1 MLCKEF
7 GATILMV
14 THDAL
19 SDSYYD
25 RILFMQDGEIKAFL
39 DREHKTK
46 QVFFT
51 HILEI
56 IVRLL
61 EMIVMYLKL
70 AIHNAGRFV
79 YNYLTYITSM
89 TIFLAIMFVSNCIAI
104 IEKGSASFQ
113 TISLPLLIALILA
126 ILSGYI
132 NSFMLKRRAKEFANY
147 ILLGFSRIKVLWML
161 FIEFFV
167 IGFYAL

>member
-1 MLCKEF
+1 
-7 GATILMV
+7 
-14 THDAL
+14 
-19 SDSYYD
+19 
-25 RILFMQDGEIKAFL
+25 
-39 DREHKTK
+39 
-46 QVFFT
+46 
-51 HILEI
+51 
-56 IVRLL
+56 
-61 EMIVMYLKL
+61 
-70 AIHNAGRFV
+70 
-79 YNYLTYITSM
+79 
-89 TIFLAIMFVSNCIAI
+89 MFVSNCIAI